1 MTTEQRIVRPFHNLA
16 DVQHW
21 LNGVG
26 VEIGGHRAQANRSLS
41 VAVESF
47 VAERASLSL
56 AVDDGHWRTRQ
67 NQLSD
72 LVAGLPIDMTA
83 LDLVAVTT
91 APRLHVCEVAF
102 TGSLANIIAGQRS
115 VALVSDRRP
124 TALSAPF
131 GGCIIDIAIVLNRD
145 LRPKGL
151 LPYRRGTWLA
161 KVTCRITTDLGQIG
175 FTPIPLTDDIR
186 REHALPERTLRLIT
200 TERVTD
206 PEIDADTALTV
217 YVDQELLAQLTAEP
231 RSRGSRTLQM
241 QLFLDAMT
249 AVVHAASR
257 EIAAGE
263 GSTTFSEAQ
272 ESLLGTLIRQ
282 MAARDNEIDIDA
294 AERLWATV
302 RHIPDRAVALIEGW
316 LPEFK
321 NVLVNSISEN
331 NG

>member
-1 MTTEQRIVRPFHNLA
+1 MTTEQRVVRPFHHLGE
-16 DVQHW
+16 VQQW
-21 LNGVG
+21 LNGVRI
-26 VEIGGHRAQANRSLS
+26 ELGGHVTQANRSVS

-47 VAERASLSL
+47 LAERAAL
-56 AVDDGHWRTRQ
+56 ALADDDQHWQVRRK
-67 NQLSD
+67 QLDD
-72 LVAGLPIDMTA
+72 LMAAIPIEKSA

-91 APRLHVCEVAF
+91 APRLHVTEVA
-102 TGSLANIIAGQRS
+102 LARGLEEVLGGERA
-115 VALVSDRRP
+115 VALSQPRRP
-124 TALSAPF
+124 MALSAPF
-131 GGCIIDIAIVLNRD
+131 GGCIVDIAIVLNRD

-151 LPYRRGTWLA
+151 LPHRQGTWLG

-175 FTPIPLTDDIR
+175 FTPIPLTDDVR

-217 YVDQELLAQLTAEP
+217 YVDHELLAQLTAEP

-272 ESLLGTLIRQ
+272 DSLLGTLIRQ
-282 MAARDNEIDIDA
+282 MAARDNEIDIEV
-294 AERLWATV
+294 AERMWSTV
-302 RHIPDRAVALIEGW
+302 RHVPDRAVALIEGW